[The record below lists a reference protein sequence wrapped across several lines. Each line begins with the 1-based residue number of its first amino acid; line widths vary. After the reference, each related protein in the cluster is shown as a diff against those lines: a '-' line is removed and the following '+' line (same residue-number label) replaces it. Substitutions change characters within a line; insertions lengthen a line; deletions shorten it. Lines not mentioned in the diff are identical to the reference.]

1 MVCLVF
7 RRAAISPLLVGAD
20 LKLESLLVSKVNDGH
35 EGVLRRL
42 GSVHVVNGHDALVAW
57 HDCIVH
63 ELTDLSPSSWSAPAT
78 LTTVRE
84 LRRVTTF
91 FFPVSLVLD

>member
-1 MVCLVF
+1 M
-7 RRAAISPLLVGAD
+7 
-20 LKLESLLVSKVNDGH
+20 
-35 EGVLRRL
+35 LRRF
-42 GSVHVVNGHDALVAW
+42 GSAHVVNGHDALVAW

-84 LRRVTTF
+84 LRRVTSF
-91 FFPVSLVLD
+91 FFPDSLVLDLIGCSISFHNL

>member
-1 MVCLVF
+1 M
-7 RRAAISPLLVGAD
+7 P
-20 LKLESLLVSKVNDGH
+20 
-35 EGVLRRL
+35 RRL
-42 GSVHVVNGHDALVAW
+42 GCVHVVNGHDALVAW

-84 LRRVTTF
+84 LRRVTSF
-91 FFPVSLVLD
+91 FFPDSLVLDLIGCSISFHNL